1 MAARISGV
9 TLPNDKRIE
18 VALSYLYGV
27 GIPLAKTILK
37 KAKIDPNTRS
47 KDLTEAE
54 VNKIKTM
61 IDEMNIPI
69 EGDLRREV
77 FAHIKRLKEIN
88 SHRGTRHMKRLP
100 VHGQSTK
107 TNNRTV
113 RGNKRHTMGSGRK
126 ISAQKT

>member
-9 TLPNDKRIE
+9 TLPNNKRIE

-27 GIPLAKTILK
+27 GIPLAKKILK
-37 KAKIDPNTRS
+37 QAKVNPDTRA

-54 VNKIKTM
+54 VNTIKTT
-61 IDEMNIPI
+61 IDTMGIPV
-69 EGDLRREV
+69 EGDLRREI
-77 FAHIKRLKEIN
+77 FAHIKRLKEI
-88 SHRGTRHMKRLP
+88 SSYRGIRHMKRLP
-100 VHGQSTK
+100 VRGQSTK

>member
-1 MAARISGV
+1 MSARISGV

-27 GIPLAKTILK
+27 GIPLSKKILK
-37 KAKIDPNTRS
+37 AAKINPNTRS

-54 VNKIKTM
+54 VNTIKTT
-61 IDEMNIPI
+61 IDKMGIPI
-69 EGDLRREV
+69 EGDLRREI
-77 FAHIKRLKEIN
+77 FANIKRLKEN
-88 SHRGTRHMKRLP
+88 GSHIGRRHMLHLP

-113 RGNKRHTMGSGRK
+113 RGNKRSTMGSGRK
-126 ISAQKT
+126 VDTKK

>member
-27 GIPLAKTILK
+27 GIPLSKKILK
-37 KAKIDPNTRS
+37 ECGIDPNTRS

-61 IDEMNIPI
+61 IDTMDISI
-69 EGDLRREV
+69 EGDLRREI
-77 FAHIKRLKEIN
+77 FANIKRLKEIG
-88 SHRGTRHMKRLP
+88 SHRGSRHIKRLP
-100 VHGQSTK
+100 VRGQSTK

-126 ISAQKT
+126 DTSQKT